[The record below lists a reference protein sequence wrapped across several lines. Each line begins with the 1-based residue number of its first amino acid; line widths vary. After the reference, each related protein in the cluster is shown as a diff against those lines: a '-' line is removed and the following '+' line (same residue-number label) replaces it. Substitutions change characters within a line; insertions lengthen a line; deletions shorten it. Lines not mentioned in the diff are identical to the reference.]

1 MSRPKVYVTMR
12 IPQAGLDMLAEHF
25 DVEVNPEDR
34 LLTQEELIEAVK
46 GKDAVVT
53 LLSDTVNAEVMDA
66 APMLKAI
73 HNYAVGFNNIDVAAA
88 TERGIC
94 VTNTPGVLT
103 DATADLAFALILA
116 TARRVVES
124 DKFMRAGKFTG
135 WKPMLFL
142 GTDVHHKTLGIIG
155 FGRIGQAVAERAAG
169 FKMRVL
175 YTGHH
180 RQPEE
185 VEKRCRAEFV
195 SMETLLAE
203 SDFISLHVPL
213 TSETRHMIGEPQF
226 NMMKKSAILINTAR
240 GPVVDEKAL
249 VKALKSGRIAGAGLD
264 VYEREPEY
272 EPELAEMDNV
282 VMLPHIGTAAVETRT
297 KMSVMVAEDA
307 IAVLRGEKPAH
318 LVNQEVWERRK
329 R

>member
-307 IAVLRGEKPAH
+307 VAVLRGEKPAH

>member
-34 LLTQEELIEAVK
+34 LLTQKELIEAVK
-46 GKDAVVT
+46 DADALVS
-53 LLSDTVNAEVMDA
+53 LLSDTISSEVMDA
-66 APMLKAI
+66 APRLKAI
-73 HNYAVGFNNIDVAAA
+73 HNYAVGFNNIDIAAA
-88 TERGIC
+88 TQRGIC

-116 TARRVVES
+116 TARRVVEA

-175 YTGHH
+175 YTGRH

-213 TSETRHMIGEPQF
+213 TPETRHLIGEPQF
-226 NMMKKSAILINTAR
+226 NMMKKTAILINTAR

-249 VKALKSGRIAGAGLD
+249 VRALKSGRIAGAGLD
-264 VYEREPEY
+264 VYEQEPEF

-307 IAVLRGEKPAH
+307 IAVLKGERPAH
-318 LVNQEVWERRK
+318 LVNPEVWERRK